1 MGFWDDVNNNLNKNV
16 NKPVNDW
23 FGSLFKGGNSG
34 GLKTQDLEEAS
45 RRPTTLPYT
54 VKPDPNL
61 LDAAR
66 KNVGFDIGAGNKRV
80 ASDPRLLSSNTPQP
94 TYGNKMLSDEADRS
108 RSGVMDVDHR
118 QSLFDDLL
126 GKITAD
132 WGGPDKS
139 KIDYSPLDKALQAKM
154 DALNG
159 IRSKA
164 QGNFDVSDTNL
175 ESMHRGFQN
184 DIQTNGANRFN
195 QIADTQKAN
204 LQADNQKSQ
213 DYLANIKAQDMAK
226 RNAMLQNLGLT
237 AQSAASPDESA
248 DPLNQAIAS
257 IASRND
263 ANVTNAEADRGTNLA
278 YNQGIAQSVGQQ
290 GVERRADL
298 AQQLQAIFG
307 KVDMASA
314 DAQAQNA
321 QSRYELE
328 QNAGNQQYQQWR
340 DQKGFLGDTLHQLEQ
355 DEAEKQKLAQQG
367 QKPQTINGFAGVGQ
381 DLINSGYDIPEIQ
394 KAMGALADINA
405 GDYMQGVDPNAGYD
419 KVHIYM
425 KKLINDYGIDRNLA
439 FQVATNYANLGNT
452 SKYDASPY

>member
-1 MGFWDDVNNNLNKNV
+1 MGFWDDVNKNV

-34 GLKTQDLEEAS
+34 GLKTQDLERAS
-45 RRPTTLPYT
+45 RGPSGGGTIGRPKPAYRSGPSDPEREKITTL
-54 VKPDPNL
+54 
-61 LDAAR
+61 
-66 KNVGFDIGAGNKRV
+66 
-80 ASDPRLLSSNTPQP
+80 PQP